1 MTQQEKAEGFRAL
14 HTSGRILV
22 LPNVWDA
29 ASARVIEEAGFPAL
43 ATTSAGVAAV
53 LGYPDGERIG
63 REEMAAA
70 VARIARAVA
79 VPVTADMEA
88 GYGPD
93 PAAAAATV
101 RAVIE
106 AGAIGLN
113 LEDGTGDPTNP
124 LFEVSAQVERI
135 QAAREAARAAGVSV
149 VLNARTD
156 VFLAGVGEEA
166 GRLDHA
172 LRRAN
177 AYRAAGADCLFVPLV
192 RDAGLIAAL
201 VRGLNGPLNVL
212 AGPGVPP
219 LSELQR
225 LGVARVSMG
234 SGPMRA
240 ALTVA
245 RRVAQELLGPG
256 TYETFT
262 RDVLTH
268 AEVNRL
274 MARSG

>member
-43 ATTSAGVAAV
+43 ATTIAGVAAV

-101 RAVIE
+101 RAVID

-124 LFEVSAQVERI
+124 LFEVSAQDERI
-135 QAAREAARAAGVSV
+135 QAAR
-149 VLNARTD
+149 
-156 VFLAGVGEEA
+156 
-166 GRLDHA
+166 
-172 LRRAN
+172 
-177 AYRAAGADCLFVPLV
+177 
-192 RDAGLIAAL
+192 
-201 VRGLNGPLNVL
+201 
-212 AGPGVPP
+212 
-219 LSELQR
+219 
-225 LGVARVSMG
+225 
-234 SGPMRA
+234 
-240 ALTVA
+240 
-245 RRVAQELLGPG
+245 
-256 TYETFT
+256 
-262 RDVLTH
+262 
-268 AEVNRL
+268 
-274 MARSG
+274 